1 MKYWI
6 LLFICYISSFAFAQ
20 QDKDTSSVLTQ
31 KQFYSWVVQYH
42 PMAKKANLLSE
53 KGKQSLKAA
62 RGNFDPYIDLF
73 YQQKKFKGK
82 EYYEYSQNALKI
94 PTWFG
99 LDVET
104 GWDFADKNGIH
115 FNDEYYTSSQ
125 GTGYLGLSMPLAQ
138 GLLIDYRRAE
148 LKKAKIYQEASE
160 IERVVLLNDL
170 LLHATQTYWDWVKA
184 YYNLKIAR
192 ETLDNSLTRFKAVK
206 NTYLGGDMAGM
217 DTLEAFLQVQ
227 SITYLVNEASVK
239 FQNQAWLVS
248 NFLWTEDQKP
258 IEITIKTTPPLVVY
272 QRNKQELSQLQ
283 GTIDKIVA
291 NHPQIKL
298 YDFKRSSLEI
308 DKRFK
313 ADKLKPKLKLKY
325 QVLSENYGVEYSP
338 KDYKWGL
345 SFQFPLFLRTERANL
360 ALVKIKLQ
368 EVELGLQ
375 QKNRELI
382 AKLQTT
388 GNKLENI
395 AQQIILYESA
405 VDNYRR
411 LLKAEEIKMLYG
423 ESSLFKVNSREQKLV
438 NAEQKLMELKV
449 KYYQTKA
456 LLAWV
461 SGVLHLKI

>member
-1 MKYWI
+1 MKYWV
-6 LLFICYISSFAFAQ
+6 LLFIYFICSFVFAQ
-20 QDKDTSSVLTQ
+20 EDTTLVLSQ
-31 KQFYSWVVQYH
+31 EQFYLWVAKYH

-62 RGNFDPYIDLF
+62 RGNFDPYLDLF
-73 YQQKKFKGK
+73 YQEKNFKGK
-82 EYYEYSQNALKI
+82 EYYQYSRNALKI
-94 PTWFG
+94 PTWIG

-104 GWDFADKNGIH
+104 GWDFADKSAIH
-115 FNDEYYTSSQ
+115 FNEEYYTSPQ
-125 GTGYLGLSMPLAQ
+125 GTGYLGVSMPLAQ

-160 IERVVLLNDL
+160 LERIVLLNDL
-170 LLHATQTYWDWVKA
+170 LLEATQTYWDWVKA
-184 YYNLKIAR
+184 YYNLKIAQ
-192 ETLDNSLTRFKAVK
+192 ETLTNSMVRFKAVK

-227 SITYLVNEASVK
+227 SITYLVNEANVE

-248 NFLWTEDQKP
+248 NFLWTEDQQP
-258 IEITIKTTPPLVVY
+258 IEITVNTLPPTVIY
-272 QRNKQELSQLQ
+272 QQNEQELANLQ
-283 GTIDKIVA
+283 ASIDKIIE
-291 NHPQIKL
+291 NHPQIQL

-325 QVLSENYGVEYSP
+325 QLLSENYGIQYSEQ
-338 KDYKWGL
+338 DYKWGL
-345 SFQFPLFLRTERANL
+345 SFQFPLFLRTERGNL
-360 ALVKIKLQ
+360 ALAKIKLQ

-395 AQQIILYESA
+395 AKQITLYESA
-405 VDNYRR
+405 VNNYKR
-411 LLKAEEIKMLYG
+411 LLKAEETKMFYG
-423 ESSLFKVNSREQKLV
+423 ESSLFKVNSREQKLI
-438 NAEQKLMELKV
+438 NAQQKLMELKV
-449 KYYQTKA
+449 KHYQTKA

-461 SGVLHLKI
+461 SGTLYVN